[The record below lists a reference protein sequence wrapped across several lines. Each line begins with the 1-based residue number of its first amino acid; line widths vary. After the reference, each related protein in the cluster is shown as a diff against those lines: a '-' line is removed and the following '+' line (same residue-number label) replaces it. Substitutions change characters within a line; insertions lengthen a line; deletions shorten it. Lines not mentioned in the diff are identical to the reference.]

1 MSARAVPAVGHRTD
15 SSRRLFLLWQLSV
28 REFIGPYK
36 GTFLGAAWT
45 IFYPFLL
52 LFVYAFIFS
61 AVFKM
66 RWGIG
71 TEQGFG
77 SYALILFCGFIPY
90 TFLNMA
96 VQRST
101 NIILS
106 NVSLV
111 SKVVFPLELLPA
123 SVILAAFYNAMISTA
138 VVLVAR
144 TLLLRAFY
152 FDLIAFFPTLL
163 SLVLLTTGI
172 CYFVASF
179 SVFVRDFA
187 SVINI
192 LLQILFFMTP
202 ITYPEEA
209 VPAKYRFILSFNPLT
224 PIVREWRRALLTG
237 LTPRFSSVLFSLA
250 TSALACV
257 VGVAWF
263 VRTRR
268 AFVEVL

>member
-1 MSARAVPAVGHRTD
+1 MSARAIPVAGHRTD
-15 SSRRLFLLWQLSV
+15 SARRLFLLWQLSV

-52 LFVYAFIFS
+52 LFVYAFVFS

-71 TEQGFG
+71 SEQGFG

-90 TFLNMA
+90 TFFNMA
-96 VQRST
+96 VQRSS

-123 SVILAAFYNAMISTA
+123 SVILAALYNALISTA
-138 VVLVAR
+138 IVLVAR
-144 TLLLRAFY
+144 TVLLHGFY
-152 FDLIAFFPTLL
+152 FDLLAFFPALA
-163 SLVLLTTGI
+163 SLILLTVGI

-187 SVINI
+187 SVITI
-192 LLQILFFMTP
+192 LLQVLFFMTP

-209 VPAKYRFILSFNPLT
+209 VPARYRFLLSFNPLT

-237 LTPRFSSVLFSLA
+237 LTPRLSSVLFSVG
-250 TSALACV
+250 TSAAVCFL
-257 VGVAWF
+257 GVAWF
-263 VRTRR
+263 VKTRR